1 MDINLILGKEQ
12 SELADRFSKKPI
24 FKRFFIE
31 KILLCELKVETPIL
45 NGIYYIAL
53 RPMVLKE
60 ILEKEQSEI
69 KSGQQCH
76 CQLAEKKRLH

>member
-1 MDINLILGKEQ
+1 MKSRKRTKRIG
-12 SELADRFSKKPI
+12 RFSIIPI
-24 FKRFFIE
+24 FKKKIIE
-31 KILLCELKVETPIL
+31 KLLLCELKVETPIL
-45 NGIYYIAL
+45 NGIYYIPL

>member
-1 MDINLILGKEQ
+1 MVLKEIVEKEQ
-12 SELADRFSKKPI
+12 NEFADLVNMKSISKKNI
-24 FKRFFIE
+24 K
-31 KILLCELKVETPIL
+31 KILLWKLKVETPIL
-45 NGIYYIAL
+45 HGIYYIPL